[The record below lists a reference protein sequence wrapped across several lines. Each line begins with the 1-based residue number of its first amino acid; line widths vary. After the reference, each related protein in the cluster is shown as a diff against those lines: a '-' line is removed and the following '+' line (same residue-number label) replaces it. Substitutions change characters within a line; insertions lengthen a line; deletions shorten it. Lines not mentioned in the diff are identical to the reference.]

1 MSAKK
6 HIVSLTE
13 TDRKTLKSY
22 LRSGVHSTRFLNRV
36 RVLLRADDGQGDPDI
51 ARHVGVSKVTA
62 YNIRR
67 RFATQGLQAALHEK
81 PRSGAPRKI
90 TGQDKANVVLLAC
103 TDAPD
108 GRTRWTNRLLADKLV
123 EQETIPSISYK
134 SVERILKKT
143 NSSPG
148 KRSSGASE
156 PLPADS

>member
-1 MSAKK
+1 MSAKN
-6 HIVSLTE
+6 HIVSLTDE
-13 TDRKTLKSY
+13 ERETLKSY
-22 LRSGVHSTRFLNRV
+22 LRNGVHPARFLNRV
-36 RVLLRADDGQGDPDI
+36 RVLLRADDGQGDPEI

-67 RFATQGLQAALHEK
+67 RFATQGLQVVLTEK
-81 PRSGAPRKI
+81 PRSGAPRKL

-108 GRTRWTNRLLADKLV
+108 GRTRWTHRLLADKLV
-123 EQETIPSISYK
+123 ELEMIPSISYK

-148 KRSSGASE
+148 KRNNGVSE
-156 PLPADS
+156 PSPADF

>member
-6 HIVSLTE
+6 HLVSLTDE
-13 TDRKTLKSY
+13 ERETLKSY
-22 LRSGVHSTRFLNRV
+22 LRSGVHATRFLNRV
-36 RVLLRADDGQGDPDI
+36 RVLLRADEGQGDPEI

-67 RFATQGLQAALHEK
+67 RFATKGLQAALTEK
-81 PRSGAPRKI
+81 SRSGAPRKL

-103 TDAPD
+103 TAAPD
-108 GRTRWTNRLLADKLV
+108 GRTRWTHRLLADKLV
-123 EQETIPSISYK
+123 ELEMVPAISYK

-148 KRSSGASE
+148 KRSNGASA
-156 PLPADS
+156 PSPADS

>member
-6 HIVSLTE
+6 HIVSLTAE
-13 TDRKTLKSY
+13 DRETLKAY

-67 RFATQGLQAALHEK
+67 RCATQGLQAALNEQ
-81 PRSGAPRKI
+81 PRSGAPRKL

-103 TDAPD
+103 TEAPE
-108 GRTRWTNRLLADKLV
+108 GRQRWTHRLLADTLV
-123 EQETIPSISYK
+123 ELEMVPEISYK
-134 SVERILKKT
+134 RVERILKKT
-143 NSSPG
+143 NSNPG
-148 KRSSGASE
+148 NANSGVSE
-156 PLPADS
+156 PSPADS

>member
-6 HIVSLTE
+6 HIVSLTDEERE
-13 TDRKTLKSY
+13 TLQSY

-36 RVLLRADDGQGDPDI
+36 RVLLRADKGQGDPEI
-51 ARHVGVSKVTA
+51 ARNVGVSKVTA

-67 RFATQGLQAALHEK
+67 RFATRGLQAALTEK
-81 PRSGAPRKI
+81 SRPGAPRKL

-108 GRTRWTNRLLADKLV
+108 GRTRWTHRLLADKLV
-123 EQETIPSISYK
+123 ELEMVPSISYK

-148 KRSSGASE
+148 KGNTGASE
-156 PLPADS
+156 PSPVAS